1 MLKLVTI
8 LYLNHATKHRKTIN
22 LSPSK
27 EVMIQPLIDQFQRK
41 INYLRLSITDRCDFR
56 CVYCMNE
63 DMTFLPRD
71 EVLSLEESLRLVK
84 IFTSLGVTKLRVT
97 GGEPLV
103 RKNIGWLFKELSQ
116 IKALKEVVLT
126 TNGSQLVQHAPM
138 LKNAHVNRIN
148 ISLDSLDPV
157 NFKKITRTGDL
168 NKVLLGIDEAIQQGF
183 SNLKLNTVL
192 MKGINDH
199 EAIDLVNFAIDKKM
213 DISFIEEM
221 PLGNIDHTR
230 KDTFISNDE
239 VLKNLQ
245 NYFNLIPTTFTSG
258 GPAKYWQLANQSTK
272 VGFISP
278 HSHNFCDTCNRVR
291 VSSKGELF
299 LCLGQEEKIELMP
312 LLRQYPNEDWPI
324 QKAIIESMMIK
335 PEAHDFN
342 LEITK
347 PAVVRFMSHTGG

>member
-1 MLKLVTI
+1 MQKQ
-8 LYLNHATKHRKTIN
+8 
-22 LSPSK
+22 SPFS
-27 EVMIQPLIDQFQRK
+27 LIDLFGRK

-56 CVYCMNE
+56 CVYCMSE
-63 DMTFLPRD
+63 HMEFLPRD
-71 EVLSLEESLRLVK
+71 EVLSLEESARLVK
-84 IFTSLGVTKLRVT
+84 IFASLGVTKVRVT

-103 RKNIGWLFKELSQ
+103 RKNIRWLFEKISMIPSLEE
-116 IKALKEVVLT
+116 IVLT
-126 TNGSQLVQHAPM
+126 TNGSQLNEHAEM
-138 LKNAHVNRIN
+138 LKKTHVKRIN
-148 ISLDSLDPV
+148 ISLDSLDHTL
-157 NFKKITRTGDL
+157 FKKITRVGDL
-168 NKVLLGIDEAIQQGF
+168 DKVLKGIDKALQQGF
-183 SNLKLNTVL
+183 SNLKINTVL

-199 EAIDLVNFAIDKKM
+199 EAVNLVNFAINKKM

-221 PLGNIDHTR
+221 PLGDIQHTR
-230 KDTFISNDE
+230 KDTYISNDE
-239 VLKNLQ
+239 VLKKLQ
-245 NYFNLIPTTFTSG
+245 HHFNLIPTTLSSG
-258 GPAKYWQLANQSTK
+258 GPAKYWQVANQATK

-299 LCLGQEEKIELMP
+299 LCLGHEEKIELMP

-324 QKAIIESMMIK
+324 QKAIIESMMVK